1 MSYLRFLRNE
11 VLVRGGEFILSV
23 TQPVYLEATCWGCNY
38 EQVSGD
44 SHPHTVCSLW
54 DKIPLLIL

>member
-1 MSYLRFLRNE
+1 MLYLRFLRNE
-11 VLVRGGEFILSV
+11 VLVRGGEFIVSHSASLLRGHM
-23 TQPVYLEATCWGCNY
+23 LEFNY